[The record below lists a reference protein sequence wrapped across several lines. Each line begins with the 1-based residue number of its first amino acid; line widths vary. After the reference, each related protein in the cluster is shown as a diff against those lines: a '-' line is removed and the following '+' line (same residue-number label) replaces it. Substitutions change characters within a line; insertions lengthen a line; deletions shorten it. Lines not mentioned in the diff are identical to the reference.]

1 MEELWKAKQ
10 KVLALKSNL
19 EKKSALF
26 NAYRELCSKEI
37 KLIESIKK
45 EQRDVDVLHGFTLTS
60 IVETVKRTKSL
71 REKKEVD
78 ELNQVKQEYE
88 TLLKDKAT
96 LLKTLDDLDKECAHE
111 EEIIKEYDHKFN
123 DVLNQCTLMTDSLD
137 DKLKSYK
144 DALDELTKDQKK
156 CLESISLNQKIQG
169 SLSDIIL
176 TLQDAMVYSSL
187 EVTGG
192 DIWAKT
198 LKEERFCASKE
209 KVKEVKHLVDHYKI
223 LIKDLGLKP
232 WFPEDYKSIFLSLN
246 DNETPFGLFFAP
258 CPRHS
263 EIPAL
268 QDAIKDVINI
278 FIKENDTL
286 SNCKDLLLNEM
297 THQKDQIESFI
308 FQMPLSS

>member
-26 NAYRELCSKEI
+26 NTYREICTRENR
-37 KLIESIKK
+37 LIESIKK
-45 EQRDVDVLHGFTLTS
+45 EQRDVDILHGFTLTS

-88 TLLKDKAT
+88 DLLKEKAT
-96 LLKTLDDLDKECAHE
+96 LLQTLDVLEKECALE
-111 EEIIKEYDHKFN
+111 KEIIQEYDNKFN
-123 DVLNQCTLMTDSLD
+123 DVLTQCTKMTDSLD
-137 DKLKSYK
+137 DKLKTYK
-144 DALDELTKDQKK
+144 QALDELTKDQKK

-198 LKEERFCASKE
+198 LKEERFCASKD
-209 KVKEVKHLVDHYKI
+209 KVKEVKHLIDHYKV
-223 LIKDLGLKP
+223 LIAD
-232 WFPEDYKSIFLSLN
+232 LSLKYWFSI
-246 DNETPFGLFFAP
+246 EYRSLMLSYSESQFECFFAS
-258 CPRHS
+258 CPLHS
-263 EIPAL
+263 EIPEL
-268 QDAIKDVINI
+268 QEVIKNIINTYMEQNDI
-278 FIKENDTL
+278 LSKCKED
-286 SNCKDLLLNEM
+286 LLNEM
-297 THQKDQIESFI
+297 THQKSQIESFI